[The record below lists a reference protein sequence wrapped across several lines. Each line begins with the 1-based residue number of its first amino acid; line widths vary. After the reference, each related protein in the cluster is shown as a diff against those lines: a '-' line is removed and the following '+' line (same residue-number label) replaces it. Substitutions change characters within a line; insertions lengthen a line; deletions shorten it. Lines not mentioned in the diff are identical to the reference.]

1 MLQIVRKVY
10 CDPNTAPHLNVE
22 YISSEFYN
30 GALNV
35 AVDVEKL
42 KCPKNQKPGITW
54 TNVKPK
60 LEIRN
65 DHVNS
70 AELEAITD
78 HLKVLL
84 VKQKYRGSVG
94 FVAPFRAQVLEF
106 ENLINQK
113 ISGEILAK
121 AKLKAGTV
129 DSFQGDERDLVIFS
143 YAFKQQHPSSGKFCT
158 KDFRRINVA
167 ISRAKAVAHIFGD
180 LDYARSNAVRSL
192 GKLAEFATRK
202 KIQNIGENTFDS
214 EWDGKFT
221 THLRTRT

>member
-1 MLQIVRKVY
+1 M
-10 CDPNTAPHLNVE
+10 
-22 YISSEFYN
+22 
-30 GALNV
+30 
-35 AVDVEKL
+35 
-42 KCPKNQKPGITW
+42 PKNQKPGITW

-143 YAFKQQHPSSGKFCT
+143 PTLSNNSTQAAVSFVQ

-202 KIQNIGENTFDS
+202 KNSKHWREYF
-214 EWDGKFT
+214 
-221 THLRTRT
+221 